1 MCIDSKWNWNWNCA
15 HITAKYAWTNRMPGD
30 TQCMC
35 RERNGAQ
42 TIRNLKTPFTTWM
55 FFRLSVFFS
64 SFYFSVPDSDHASGW
79 MVGLLAITCISIT
92 ILACTC
98 CHRSKSGFEVSC
110 QNCIPFCSHL
120 KFNTDQNNKWKIKPN
135 KSRTKNP
142 RKQTN
147 KTFLVSK
154 SLAITL

>member
-1 MCIDSKWNWNWNCA
+1 MKLKLKLCTHYCKICLNQPNAWWHTMHVSRAKWS
-15 HITAKYAWTNRMPGD
+15 TN
-30 TQCMC
+30 
-35 RERNGAQ
+35 NKK
-42 TIRNLKTPFTTWM
+42 LKNAIYYMNVLPF
-55 FFRLSVFFS
+55 VGFFS

-79 MVGLLAITCISIT
+79 LVGLLAITCISIT